1 MDKIIVT
8 MGGVLGI
15 FFTFWFFLGK
25 KDSKVTEVNESVD
38 ILVKGGYSP
47 DAISVK
53 KGKTVILNF
62 IRKDESSCLEEV
74 ILSDFK
80 IKKYLPLNKKVSI
93 EIIPQRVGKFDF
105 SCGMGMFHGKLIV
118 KD

>member
-1 MDKIIVT
+1 MDKVIIT
-8 MGGVLGI
+8 LLGFFGI

-25 KDSKVTEVNESVD
+25 KTGSVEAVDSIG

-47 DAISVK
+47 ETISVK
-53 KGKTVILNF
+53 RGKKIKLNF
-62 IRKDESSCLEEV
+62 LRKDKSSCLEEV
-74 ILSDFK
+74 VLSDFK
-80 IKKYLPLNKKVSI
+80 IREFLPLNRETTI
-93 EIIPQRVGKFDF
+93 EITPQKTGIFNF